1 MFNQRTPMIAGKGIN
16 VPSACPRAAA
26 LFLLMATLMAVPR
39 VEADCSASLTLQ
51 NTGNGNIHF
60 LLIGSGSCPNQG
72 DDQTPVNLS
81 ISQDS
86 GPFVDAFKC
95 LSSPCSTQYDL
106 DFSCLQGEHSWQLQ
120 VECWKAVG
128 SSCEQDQAGLSSR
141 QTVNIDH
148 TPSIT
153 SVSTNTDSGGPGL
166 VVGSITYQAP
176 AAWTDNGISVEWLGG
191 TSSPSF
197 FGSNGGQG
205 PDYTAGFSAGPDG
218 SGSTMLLITVEA
230 CSDRKASTVV
240 NADDNECP
248 AGGGSS
254 SGSSCP
260 SCVGRPIRVS
270 NGNMRMTDRDPL
282 PASEALSLTRTYDS
296 RGVPGFFGNG
306 WGSVFDA
313 RLRTYQSQALGTT
326 FLEIRTASNSKY
338 LFQNIGGSWLQMWPQ
353 GTTPAVLTA
362 GAGTYTLR
370 EPNSVVETVFD
381 AASGRVTRTR
391 SRALGRDAVIAYANG
406 SPTNV
411 VDSWGNWSWTIA
423 LDSANRISTIS
434 VDGTSLAW
442 TYNYDGND
450 NLASVT
456 GPSGAAWRSYTYGGD
471 GLTAAHD
478 APGNLIESHAYT
490 FTNGVS
496 RAGSSLAD
504 QDDIT
509 SITYLI
515 AGRDNFEKITRT
527 TSGTGATTDF
537 YSRIIAG
544 RPRTVQIDGHCASCG
559 TNDAVYAYDL
569 VSGNLLREQ
578 DARGYIT
585 VRTFDDSNRVISEA
599 RPYQPVGCDPMTDLN
614 HCRQTP
620 TSLETVLL
628 APTASTLTTTYAY
641 GDTNWPEI
649 ATDTSTVSVL
659 DPNESRTTSV
669 QLDPATGAVTQQVMS
684 GLTGSPAQAAQY
696 TTTTTLYDGS
706 EGAAFNPGG
715 AFDPAWMSLA
725 QPPGLRKSSDGPR
738 TDVAD
743 ITTLV
748 YYPISTNVPAL
759 LRGHLA
765 AVRDAAGNV
774 TRFESY
780 DIFGNPGRTVDANGV
795 ATESTFDTMG
805 RALTSTLKGV
815 TGCDTTA
822 DPLCATDLVSSRS
835 YQPALGPLA
844 STTMPGGG
852 ATTYEYDTRGRT
864 SAMTRQVSA
873 TLYERMEYDYDPATG
888 RKSAERYLTGH
899 PSSWTITRSEA
910 FQYDTFA
917 RLSEIDHPDGS
928 KVIYHYDGANNLISV
943 QDERHLSPNTNYAYD
958 PTNRLASVTQT
969 LSTEPSSQIATAYAY
984 DVHGNLTSV
993 TDPNGNVTSYVY
1005 DDFGRMLRQTSPVTG
1020 VTTYAYDPAGNLI
1033 NTTDANSATTTR
1045 GYDPLN
1051 RVTSA
1056 ASSGS
1061 TSETI
1066 SWTYDGS
1073 GAFGLGRLASMT
1085 DPTGSTSYSYERR
1098 GFLQREQKTI
1108 GSATYSSG
1116 YQYDSDGNRSS
1127 IAYPSGRT
1135 VTYTFDLADHPFSVS
1150 SGATT
1155 IVSSAAYLPFGPA
1168 TQLVFGN
1175 GTTKTMS
1182 YDSRYRPLEN
1192 KLTTATG
1199 TIADYNYAEDAGGN
1213 ILQIH
1218 DATDPSFN
1226 RDFGYD
1232 DLNRLTTANSGSA
1245 LWGNGGY
1252 SYDAMGNLLTSTLGS
1267 RNTSFAYFGTTPKLS
1282 SVVENGTPRS
1292 VTYDPAGN
1300 ELAIGS
1306 ASYDYSARNQLVGGD
1321 RSTYAYDGRG
1331 VRTITTV
1338 PAGLATLTVNPTS
1351 ALGGTTLSATVTLD
1365 GPASAGGQS
1374 IAISSSS
1381 TAATVPATV
1390 IVPEGAVGAT
1400 FDITTSAVSSSTTVV
1415 ITASDGSRVRTAPC
1429 TLQPLSVSG
1438 LTITPAEVT
1447 GGQTATATITL
1458 NGAAA
1463 DTGLTVSI
1471 LIAGSNTS
1479 APPTVTIAAGS
1490 TSGTFTVTTT
1500 PVPATSTTTI
1510 SATANGGTASTSL
1523 QIDPPVPAVLTIQPP
1538 SVTGGTNATGTVT
1551 LNGPAP
1557 SGGTL
1562 VALTSDNSAVSVPA
1576 NVTVVAGSTSA
1587 TFMLSTSSAVS
1598 SATTATVRA
1607 SVGTTSVTATLAVEP
1622 PPVALASLVLSPAT
1636 VEGGLPV
1643 NATVTLTNPAG
1654 TGGALVAVTSDD
1666 LSIASVPDSVLVA
1679 QGATAATFTIDT
1691 TTILTQTVVGITASF
1706 NGVSQTIPLTVQPPA
1721 NLALLSLTI
1730 TPVNV
1735 AGGSGATGT
1744 VTLTGSAP
1752 NGGADVSL
1760 MSDNT
1765 SVVNVPSHVTVRKGD
1780 TTATFAITTFSVT
1793 ATQSANVSGSYGGL
1807 TQHDTLTVIPA
1818 SAVQLTSLTITPSSV
1833 SGGTTATGTVTM
1845 SAPAPTGGLLISL
1858 ASRHRN
1864 FATVPPSV
1872 TVPGGAATASFTVS
1886 AQAVKSTHTV
1896 DITATYASVTKTAQ
1910 LTVTKSVAG
1919 LSIFGRIADMFRH
1932 VPLSLSVSTDVAQP
1946 LPTGLP
1952 SRYSLYTPELNL
1964 MTETETTTSSSP
1976 AIAYEYIWFGGQ
1988 PVAQFDVAT
1997 NTTHWTFFDHLGTPI
2012 LQTNAAGAVDWRV
2025 EYDPYGTAN
2034 VVRAGASRHQP
2045 LRFPGQEYDEAST
2058 DRNYNIFR
2066 WYRSESGRYTQ
2077 SDPIGLDGG
2086 IDLYAYGN
2094 GNPLQVDDTNG
2105 LSFVDVRKA
2114 DEKRYN
2120 SLAEYQHANP
2130 CQSSGTS
2137 YSCTQRLLEDIA
2149 CPCSC
2154 KGTGWGMDVSAIVQV
2169 RYNLAGGEPGS
2180 NLPPTFYWNGYR
2192 RHEDLHLE
2200 DLRKKLK
2207 EYADGLESQRYDSA
2221 TECNIACG
2229 KVIGGFHQ
2237 WLNDWATDS
2246 NRRLH

>member
-1 MFNQRTPMIAGKGIN
+1 MFNQRTPVIAGKRIN
-16 VPSACPRAAA
+16 LSSACPRAAG

-72 DDQTPVNLS
+72 DDQTPVRLN

-86 GPFVDAFKC
+86 GPFINTFGC

-205 PDYTAGFSAGPDG
+205 PDYTAGFSASPDG

-240 NADDNECP
+240 NADDNDCP

-306 WGSVFDA
+306 WGSIFDA
-313 RLRTYQSQALGTT
+313 RLRTYQSQVLGTT

-370 EPNSVVETVFD
+370 EPHSVIETVFD
-381 AASGRVTRTR
+381 ASSGRATRTR

-442 TYNYDGND
+442 TYNYDGNN
-450 NLASVT
+450 NLTSVT
-456 GPSGAAWRSYTYGGD
+456 GPSGAAWRSYTYGDD

-478 APGNLIESHAYT
+478 APGNLIESHSYT

-509 SITYLI
+509 SISYLI

-585 VRTFDDSNRVISEA
+585 VRTFDANNRVLSVA
-599 RPYQPVGCDPMTDLN
+599 GPYQPIGCDPMTDFN

-620 TSLETVLL
+620 TSLQTVALT
-628 APTASTLTTTYAY
+628 PTASTLTTTYAY
-641 GDTNWPEI
+641 GDANWPEI

-669 QLDPATGAVTQQVMS
+669 QLDPATRAVTQQVMS
-684 GLTGSPAQAAQY
+684 GLTGSPAQATQY
-696 TTTTTLYDGS
+696 TTTTTLYDGA

-715 AFDPAWMSLA
+715 AFDPSWMSLA
-725 QPPGLRKSSDGPR
+725 QPRGLRKSSDGPR

-748 YYPISTNVPAL
+748 YYPISTNVPIL

-765 AVRDAAGNV
+765 AVRNAAGNV
-774 TRFESY
+774 TRFENY

-805 RALTSTLKGV
+805 RVLTSTLKGV
-815 TGCDTTA
+815 TGCDTNA

-835 YQPALGPLA
+835 YQPPLGPLA

-899 PSSWTITRSEA
+899 PGSWTVTRSEA

-1005 DDFGRMLRQTSPVTG
+1005 DDFGRMLQQTSPVTG
-1020 VTTYAYDPAGNLI
+1020 VTSYSYDPAGNLTS
-1033 NTTDANSATTTR
+1033 TTDANSATATR

-1051 RVTSA
+1051 RVLSATSSRA
-1056 ASSGS
+1056 GLDTEVVSY
-1061 TSETI
+1061 
-1066 SWTYDGS
+1066 TYDETAG
-1073 GAFGLGRLASMT
+1073 GFGLGRLTTMT
-1085 DPTGSTSYSYERR
+1085 DPFTSTSYSYERR
-1098 GFLQREQKTI
+1098 GLL
-1108 GSATYSSG
+1108 SAVADGDALTTTFG
-1116 YQYDSDGNRSS
+1116 YDADGNRVKLG
-1127 IAYPSGRT
+1127 YPSGN
-1135 VTYTFDLADHPFSVS
+1135 VAQYAFDLAGRPLSAVF
-1150 SGATT
+1150 GATT
-1155 IVSSAAYLPFGPA
+1155 LVSAASYLPFGPA

-1175 GTTKTMS
+1175 GTTKTMT
-1182 YDSRYRPLEN
+1182 YDSRYRMLEN
-1192 KLTTATG
+1192 KLTSATAV
-1199 TIADYNYAEDAGGN
+1199 IADYNYAEDFGGN
-1213 ILQIH
+1213 ITQIH
-1218 DATDPSFN
+1218 DATSAAYN

-1232 DLNRLTTANSGSA
+1232 DLNRLTTADSGTS

-1252 SYDAMGNLLTSTLGS
+1252 QYDAMGNMTSLHIGS
-1267 RNTSFAYFGTTPKLS
+1267 RSLTFSYLGTTPRIQ
-1282 SVVENGTPRS
+1282 SVSGTTQTS
-1292 VTYDPAGN
+1292 VQYDNVGN
-1300 ELAIGS
+1300 ELTSGT
-1306 ASYDYSARNQLVGGD
+1306 YSARNLLQPGAGSD
-1321 RSTYAYDGRG
+1321 GMPDPGQSERTQFSYDGRG
-1331 VRTITTV
+1331 VRVASSVTT
-1338 PAGLATLTVNPTS
+1338 PGPPPW
-1351 ALGGTTLSATVTLD
+1351 GGTTTRRSIYSPELQLLAQYDSSGMMLD
-1365 GPASAGGQS
+1365 G
-1374 IAISSSS
+1374 
-1381 TAATVPATV
+1381 
-1390 IVPEGAVGAT
+1390 
-1400 FDITTSAVSSSTTVV
+1400 
-1415 ITASDGSRVRTAPC
+1415 
-1429 TLQPLSVSG
+1429 
-1438 LTITPAEVT
+1438 
-1447 GGQTATATITL
+1447 
-1458 NGAAA
+1458 
-1463 DTGLTVSI
+1463 
-1471 LIAGSNTS
+1471 
-1479 APPTVTIAAGS
+1479 
-1490 TSGTFTVTTT
+1490 
-1500 PVPATSTTTI
+1500 
-1510 SATANGGTASTSL
+1510 
-1523 QIDPPVPAVLTIQPP
+1523 
-1538 SVTGGTNATGTVT
+1538 
-1551 LNGPAP
+1551 
-1557 SGGTL
+1557 
-1562 VALTSDNSAVSVPA
+1562 
-1576 NVTVVAGSTSA
+1576 
-1587 TFMLSTSSAVS
+1587 
-1598 SATTATVRA
+1598 
-1607 SVGTTSVTATLAVEP
+1607 
-1622 PPVALASLVLSPAT
+1622 
-1636 VEGGLPV
+1636 
-1643 NATVTLTNPAG
+1643 
-1654 TGGALVAVTSDD
+1654 
-1666 LSIASVPDSVLVA
+1666 
-1679 QGATAATFTIDT
+1679 
-1691 TTILTQTVVGITASF
+1691 
-1706 NGVSQTIPLTVQPPA
+1706 
-1721 NLALLSLTI
+1721 
-1730 TPVNV
+1730 
-1735 AGGSGATGT
+1735 
-1744 VTLTGSAP
+1744 
-1752 NGGADVSL
+1752 
-1760 MSDNT
+1760 
-1765 SVVNVPSHVTVRKGD
+1765 VPSTD
-1780 TTATFAITTFSVT
+1780 
-1793 ATQSANVSGSYGGL
+1793 
-1807 TQHDTLTVIPA
+1807 
-1818 SAVQLTSLTITPSSV
+1818 
-1833 SGGTTATGTVTM
+1833 GT
-1845 SAPAPTGGLLISL
+1845 
-1858 ASRHRN
+1858 
-1864 FATVPPSV
+1864 
-1872 TVPGGAATASFTVS
+1872 
-1886 AQAVKSTHTV
+1886 
-1896 DITATYASVTKTAQ
+1896 
-1910 LTVTKSVAG
+1910 
-1919 LSIFGRIADMFRH
+1919 
-1932 VPLSLSVSTDVAQP
+1932 
-1946 LPTGLP
+1946 
-1952 SRYSLYTPELNL
+1952 
-1964 MTETETTTSSSP
+1964 
-1976 AIAYEYIWFGGQ
+1976 EYVWFGGQ
-1988 PVAQFDVAT
+1988 PIAQ
-1997 NTTHWTFFDHLGTPI
+1997 TFTDLSQPLRYTFTDHIGTPI
-2012 LQTNAAGAVDWRV
+2012 LQTTPSATVVWRA
-2025 EYDPYGTAN
+2025 EYEPYGSVYAYR
-2034 VVRAGASRHQP
+2034 VGDDSDPQA
-2045 LRFPGQEYDEAST
+2045 LRLPGQEAT
-2058 DRNYNIFR
+2058 DPIVSQEYNIFR
-2066 WYRSESGRYTQ
+2066 WYRSEWGRYTQ
-2077 SDPIGLDGG
+2077 ADPIGPGGSGIMLPTVSGAAFKRSADLDPRAM
-2086 IDLYAYGN
+2086 ILDREASSFFDSNLYSYAVR
-2094 GNPLQVDDTNG
+2094 NPLVVSDPFGLWVVFCTVHRISAKPLFSVPQHVGRDTVNIMHCG
-2105 LSFVDVRKA
+2105 YVGDCWPSFGHTITAQAEVDVPNPPCKECPARCYFFAWVKAPETGSKYTLTRK
-2114 DEKRYN
+2114 
-2120 SLAEYQHANP
+2120 
-2130 CQSSGTS
+2130 
-2137 YSCTQRLLEDIA
+2137 
-2149 CPCSC
+2149 
-2154 KGTGWGMDVSAIVQV
+2154 
-2169 RYNLAGGEPGS
+2169 GEI
-2180 NLPPTFYWNGYR
+2180 R
-2192 RHEDLHLE
+2192 C
-2200 DLRKKLK
+2200 
-2207 EYADGLESQRYDSA
+2207 DGP
-2221 TECNIACG
+2221 
-2229 KVIGGFHQ
+2229 K
-2237 WLNDWATDS
+2237 
-2246 NRRLH
+2246 